1 MSFQN
6 ETSTV
11 AGSTLTQ
18 KDFMLSDLDTVN
30 RFILANPKIATITA
44 AATGGAT
51 VTDVAGDLSA
61 NTELSSF
68 VTSGKLRFTCDTLAV
83 PAKRFV
89 VSEDCASTDAGVT
102 IKNIYDMKDVA
113 TDVAALTLD
122 NTS

>member
-30 RFILANPKIATITA
+30 RFILANPKIATISATA
-44 AATGGAT
+44 SGAT

-68 VTSGKLRFTCDTLAV
+68 VTSGKLRFTCDNLV
-83 PAKRFV
+83 SGNKNFV

>member
-30 RFILANPKIATITA
+30 RFILANPKIATISATA
-44 AATGGAT
+44 SGAT

-68 VTSGKLRFTCDTLAV
+68 VTSGKLRFTCDSLTGGF
-83 PAKRFV
+83 KRFV
-89 VSEDCASTDAGVT
+89 VSQDCASTDAGVT
-102 IKNIYDMKDVA
+102 IKNIYDMQDVA

-122 NTS
+122 TTN

>member
-30 RFILANPKIATITA
+30 RFILANPKIATISATA
-44 AATGGAT
+44 SGAT

-68 VTSGKLRFTCDTLAV
+68 VTSGKLRFTCDTLAA
-83 PAKRFV
+83 PTKRFV

-102 IKNIYDMKDVA
+102 IKNIYDMQDVA

-122 NTS
+122 TTS

>member
-30 RFILANPKIATITA
+30 RFILANPKIATISATA
-44 AATGGAT
+44 SGAT

-113 TDVAALTLD
+113 TDVGALTLN